1 MKLMIDVEARI
12 AEMSE
17 YIDSLQ
23 KQINELE
30 KRVDCLES
38 LCKSAPSNDELLSA
52 WVMQCS
58 ENESEVTDK

>member
-1 MKLMIDVEARI
+1 MIDIEARI

-23 KQINELE
+23 KQISELE

-38 LCKSAPSNDELLSA
+38 PWKFAPSDEELLSA
-52 WVMQCS
+52 WCDALFGKR
-58 ENESEVTDK
+58 E

>member
-1 MKLMIDVEARI
+1 MEARI
-12 AEMSE
+12 AEMLE

-38 LCKSAPSNDELLSA
+38 PGKFAPSDDELLSA
-52 WVMQCS
+52 WCDALFGKR
-58 ENESEVTDK
+58 E

>member
-1 MKLMIDVEARI
+1 MIDVEARI

-17 YIDSLQ
+17 YIGSLQ

-38 LCKSAPSNDELLSA
+38 PWKSAPSDDELRNA
-52 WVMQCS
+52 WCDALFGKR
-58 ENESEVTDK
+58 E